1 MGDFPPFLQGHVPRR
16 SRQFLFNRSGAWRD
30 MCFSSGL
37 LTRISGVIKDYCGL
51 NSEEAIRKNFVLIY
65 ELLDEMLD
73 FGYPQETSSEHLKA
87 FVFNKAVLTD
97 ASPGGGVLGQAL
109 ANLPSF
115 GKTRA
120 SNNTNKPIAWDPKA
134 KKASKNEIF
143 VDLIER
149 VTVLFNS
156 NGSILKSEI
165 DGCIRM
171 KSYLQGAPELRLVL
185 SEDLVVGRQGAN
197 VYGAT
202 VVDDITF
209 HQACNLSDFERDKVV
224 SLQAPEGECIVL
236 NYRISGDFELP
247 FRVYPFVE
255 EVDDGRT
262 DIVLKVRA
270 DIPEANAG
278 AAVVVSLP
286 VPRQTTSCK
295 CSLPDNAK
303 GQTTEYLEADKTV
316 VWTIKKFPGQSE
328 QQIRIRLS
336 LPSSTAQTRAEIG
349 PVTMD
354 YEIPMWNPST
364 MAIRFLRIIERNDA
378 YKPSRWVRVITQA
391 NSYTCRLNS

>member
-1 MGDFPPFLQGHVPRR
+1 MVDGISYVQHR
-16 SRQFLFNRSGAWRD
+16 SRGLYFVLTTQFNESPAFA
-30 MCFSSGL
+30 SSL
-37 LTRISGVIKDYCGL
+37 LSRISAVIKDYCGL

-73 FGYPQETSSEHLKA
+73 FGYAQETGSEQLKA
-87 FVFNKAVLTD
+87 FVFNKPVLTD
-97 ASPGGGVLGQAL
+97 ATPGNGLLGGVLSSVSA
-109 ANLPSF
+109 F

-149 VTVLFNS
+149 ITVLFNS

-171 KSYLQGAPELRLVL
+171 KSYLQGAPELRLGL
-185 SEDLVVGRQGAN
+185 SEDLVVGRSGAT

-224 SLQAPEGECIVL
+224 ALQAPEGECIVL

-247 FRVYPFVE
+247 FRVYPVVE
-255 EVDDGRT
+255 EVDEGRV
-262 DIVLKVRA
+262 DVLLKVRA
-270 DIPEANAG
+270 DVPEANAG
-278 AAVVVSLP
+278 ASVVVTLP
-286 VPRQTTSCK
+286 VPRGTTTAK
-295 CSLPDNAK
+295 CSLPDAAK
-303 GQTTEYLEADKTV
+303 GQTAEYVDADKVV
-316 VWTIKKFPGQSE
+316 VWAIKKFPGQSE
-328 QQIRIRLS
+328 QQLRVRLS
-336 LPSSTAQTRAEIG
+336 LNNTSAATRAEIG

-354 YEIPMWNPST
+354 FEIPMWNPSS
-364 MAIRFLRIIERNDA
+364 MNIRFLRIIERSEA
-378 YKPSRWVRVITQA
+378 YKPQRWVRVITQA
-391 NSYTCRLNS
+391 NSYTCRLG